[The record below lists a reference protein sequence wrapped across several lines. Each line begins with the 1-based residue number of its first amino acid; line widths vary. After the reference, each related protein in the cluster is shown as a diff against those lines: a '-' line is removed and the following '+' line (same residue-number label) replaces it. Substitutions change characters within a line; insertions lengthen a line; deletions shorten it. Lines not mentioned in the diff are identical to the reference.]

1 MAAKFSK
8 TSASARRARSGA
20 ECLSPGA
27 TRTTTD
33 HSVIREWVE
42 DRGGRPARVRET
54 RGTGE
59 AGMLRV
65 DFPGHFSDETL
76 EHITWDEWF
85 EEFEENRL
93 AFLYQEATA
102 GGARRC
108 A

>member
-8 TSASARRARSGA
+8 TSASARRARDGA

-33 HSVIREWVE
+33 HRLIREWVE

-54 RGTGE
+54 GGTAE

-65 DFPGHFSDETL
+65 DFPGHFSEEPL
-76 EHITWDEWF
+76 ERITWDEWF

-93 AFLYQEATA
+93 AFLYREEAA
-102 GGARRC
+102 GGARLC